1 MPMSDIDYCTAIV
14 LSTVVSSFTDLGHC
28 LCCRLVPVEHLM
40 DFLENVTELLL
51 EHMLDVHIHV
61 VAMLGH
67 SCRMLLIILL
77 MLNLIVLVSPFNEV

>member
-51 EHMLDVHIHV
+51 EHMLDVYIHV
-61 VAMLGH
+61 VAIAGAQLSHAPYYITDAKLDG
-67 SCRMLLIILL
+67 SGFSLQ
-77 MLNLIVLVSPFNEV
+77 